1 MGADRDRGMTYH
13 SDQAVIV
20 PTRRSSS
27 FTSPSASMISTDF
40 ADTLTNFSTTRFS
53 TQTPNLVQVS
63 QQSSALQLQSS
74 IQRPSTIPTINQLIP
89 VDGLNNNLSQHTMP
103 IWGEQY
109 AMPTNNPYQQ
119 QQHLMLQQLLQQQH
133 FMQQH
138 PQHQQQFMQQQPQYQ
153 QFMQQQ
159 PQHQNLMQQQQQQFM
174 QPQQQQ
180 FMQQQQQFMQPPQNQ
195 QFMQQYQQQQQFQ
208 MQGLQQQASRRRT
221 NNNSQ
226 GGGHCCFLGWNVSH
240 YTAAAGRLSD
250 KCI

>member
-1 MGADRDRGMTYH
+1 MGADRDRGRTYH

-20 PTRRSSS
+20 PRRSSS
-27 FTSPSASMISTDF
+27 FSSPSASMVSTDF
-40 ADTLTNFSTTRFS
+40 ADTLTNFSTTRSS

-109 AMPTNNPYQQ
+109 VMPTNNPYQQ
-119 QQHLMLQQLLQQQH
+119 QQQNLMLQHLIQQH
-133 FMQQH
+133 LL
-138 PQHQQQFMQQQPQYQ
+138 MQQQPLHQE
-153 QFMQQQ
+153 FMQQ
-159 PQHQNLMQQQQQQFM
+159 PHQQQQFM
-174 QPQQQQ
+174 QPQQQQQ

-208 MQGLQQQASRRRT
+208 MQGLQQQASRRRP
-221 NNNSQ
+221 NNSQ
-226 GGGHCCFLGWNVSH
+226 GAIAAFL
-240 YTAAAGRLSD
+240 AGMLATTQQQQD
-250 KCI
+250 D

>member
-1 MGADRDRGMTYH
+1 MGADRDRGRTYH

-20 PTRRSSS
+20 PRRSSS
-27 FTSPSASMISTDF
+27 FSSPSTSMVRTDF
-40 ADTLTNFSTTRFS
+40 AYTLTNFSTTHSS

-109 AMPTNNPYQQ
+109 VMPTNNPYQQ

-133 FMQQH
+133 FMQQQ
-138 PQHQQQFMQQQPQYQ
+138 PQHQ

-159 PQHQNLMQQQQQQFM
+159 PQHQQFMQQPQQQQQFM
-174 QPQQQQ
+174 
-180 FMQQQQQFMQPPQNQ
+180 
-195 QFMQQYQQQQQFQ
+195 
-208 MQGLQQQASRRRT
+208 
-221 NNNSQ
+221 
-226 GGGHCCFLGWNVSH
+226 
-240 YTAAAGRLSD
+240 
-250 KCI
+250 

>member
-1 MGADRDRGMTYH
+1 MGADRDRGRTYH

-20 PTRRSSS
+20 PRRSSS
-27 FTSPSASMISTDF
+27 FSAPSASMVSTDF
-40 ADTLTNFSTTRFS
+40 ADTLTNFSATRSS

-109 AMPTNNPYQQ
+109 VMPTNNPYQQ
-119 QQHLMLQQLLQQQH
+119 QQQNLMLQQLLQQQH
-133 FMQQH
+133 FMQQQ
-138 PQHQQQFMQQQPQYQ
+138 PQHQQFMQQP
-153 QFMQQQ
+153 
-159 PQHQNLMQQQQQQFM
+159 QQQQQFM

-180 FMQQQQQFMQPPQNQ
+180 QFMQQPQNQ

-208 MQGLQQQASRRRT
+208 MQGLQQQASRRRP
-221 NNNSQ
+221 NNSQ
-226 GGGHCCFLGWNVSH
+226 GAIAAFL
-240 YTAAAGRLSD
+240 AGMLATTQQQQD
-250 KCI
+250 D

>member
-1 MGADRDRGMTYH
+1 MGADRDRGRTYH

-20 PTRRSSS
+20 PRRSSS
-27 FTSPSASMISTDF
+27 FSSPSASMVSTDF
-40 ADTLTNFSTTRFS
+40 ADTLTNFSTTRSS

-109 AMPTNNPYQQ
+109 VMPTNNLYQQ
-119 QQHLMLQQLLQQQH
+119 QQQNLMLQQLLQQQH
-133 FMQQH
+133 FMQQQ
-138 PQHQQQFMQQQPQYQ
+138 PQHQQFMQQQPQQQQ
-153 QFMQQQ
+153 QFMQ
-159 PQHQNLMQQQQQQFM
+159 PQQQQQFM
-174 QPQQQQ
+174 QPQQQQQ

-208 MQGLQQQASRRRT
+208 MQGLQQQASRRRP
-221 NNNSQ
+221 NNSQ
-226 GGGHCCFLGWNVSH
+226 GAIAAFL
-240 YTAAAGRLSD
+240 AGMLATTQQQQD
-250 KCI
+250 D

>member
-1 MGADRDRGMTYH
+1 M
-13 SDQAVIV
+13 V
-20 PTRRSSS
+20 
-27 FTSPSASMISTDF
+27 STDF
-40 ADTLTNFSTTRFS
+40 ADTLTNFSTTRSS

-109 AMPTNNPYQQ
+109 VMPTNNPYQQ

-133 FMQQH
+133 FMQQQ
-138 PQHQQQFMQQQPQYQ
+138 PQHQQFMKQQP
-153 QFMQQQ
+153 
-159 PQHQNLMQQQQQQFM
+159 QQQQQFM
-174 QPQQQQ
+174 QPQQQQQ

-208 MQGLQQQASRRRT
+208 MQGLQQQASRRRP
-221 NNNSQ
+221 NNSQ
-226 GGGHCCFLGWNVSH
+226 GAIAAFL
-240 YTAAAGRLSD
+240 AGMLATTQQQQD
-250 KCI
+250 D

>member
-1 MGADRDRGMTYH
+1 MGADKDRGRTYH

-20 PTRRSSS
+20 PRRSSS
-27 FTSPSASMISTDF
+27 FSSPSASMVSTDF
-40 ADTLTNFSTTRFS
+40 ADTLTNFSTTRSS

-109 AMPTNNPYQQ
+109 VMPTNNPYQQ
-119 QQHLMLQQLLQQQH
+119 QQNLMLQQLLQQQH
-133 FMQQH
+133 FMQQQ
-138 PQHQQQFMQQQPQYQ
+138 PQHQQFMQQP
-153 QFMQQQ
+153 
-159 PQHQNLMQQQQQQFM
+159 QQQQQFM
-174 QPQQQQ
+174 QPQQQQQ

-208 MQGLQQQASRRRT
+208 MQGLQQQASRRRP
-221 NNNSQ
+221 NNSQ
-226 GGGHCCFLGWNVSH
+226 GAVAAFL
-240 YTAAAGRLSD
+240 AGMLATTQQQQD
-250 KCI
+250 D